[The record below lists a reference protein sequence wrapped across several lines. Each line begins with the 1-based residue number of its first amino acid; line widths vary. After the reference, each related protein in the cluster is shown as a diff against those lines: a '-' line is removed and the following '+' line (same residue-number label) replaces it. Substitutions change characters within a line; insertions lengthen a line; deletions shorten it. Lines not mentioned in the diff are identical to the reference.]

1 MVHQS
6 MTVDQLTEHMQNRV
20 VRFMFVKT
28 DGSLREAVGTRNPG
42 LIPPAGQST
51 SRRQPPSVVNFW
63 DVMKGAWRCLSVN
76 SQVFLVQ

>member
-1 MVHQS
+1 MVHQAV
-6 MTVDQLTEHMQNRV
+6 TAQELTNHLQNRV
-20 VRFMFVKT
+20 VKFMFVKT

-42 LIPPAGQST
+42 LIPPAGQS
-51 SRRQPPSVVNFW
+51 SGRRQPSSVVNFW